1 MRTSLTAIAAA
12 FALAC
17 APAATQPLPRQVAA
31 RVTAPDSSWVGRAA
45 LYQIFVRDFSPTG
58 DLRGVINGLDRIQA
72 SGATTL
78 WLMPIHAIGV
88 KNRKGTL
95 GSPYA
100 ARDYDAINPDFGT
113 MADFK
118 ALVKAVH
125 ARKMTIILD
134 WVPNHTAADSRWL
147 GEHPDYFVRDAAGAP
162 TTPRDAAGKLTD
174 WTDVIQLDYANPAM
188 RHAMIA
194 AMQRW
199 LVEQGIDGF
208 RMDVAGFVPDDFW
221 RVALPALRASVSR
234 PILLLAEWGDLKMP
248 TFGFDLIYS
257 WDAYSRLKAVWRGDS
272 AVTYVRTELA
282 DIAAMPSGGMR
293 LRFTTNHD
301 ETSWDKPP
309 VAIFGDSTGAR
320 AAFVAAAMMPGR
332 PLLYNGQEVESPVVL
347 RLFERDTI
355 AWNAPIAASA
365 RSFYRRAMELV
376 RTHPAF
382 RSRDLAL
389 VDTSAP
395 ADVIA
400 FRRGDV
406 VVLVNTRPREVR
418 ITVNGATLDGMHDLL
433 SNHAQRGNTLTL
445 PPFGAMAL
453 ERAGR

>member
-1 MRTSLTAIAAA
+1 MRTPLTTVAAVL
-12 FALAC
+12 ALAC
-17 APAATQPLPRQVAA
+17 APAATQPSPSRIPAP
-31 RVTAPDSSWVGRAA
+31 VTAPDSSWIGRAA
-45 LYQIFVRDFSPTG
+45 LYQVFVRDFSPTG

-78 WLMPIHAIGV
+78 WLMPVHAIGI

-100 ARDYDAINPDFGT
+100 AHDYDAINPDFGT
-113 MADFK
+113 MADFR
-118 ALVKAVH
+118 ALVAAVH
-125 ARKMTIILD
+125 ARKMTLILD

-147 GEHPDYFVRDAAGAP
+147 AEHPDYFVRDAAGAP

-188 RHAMIA
+188 RRAMIA
-194 AMQRW
+194 TMRRW
-199 LVEQGIDGF
+199 LVEQRIDGF

-221 RVALPALRASVSR
+221 REALPLLRASVPR

-257 WDAYSRLKAVWRGDS
+257 WDAYGRLKAVWRGDS
-272 AVTYVRTELA
+272 AVSYVRAEIA
-282 DIAAMPSGGMR
+282 DIASMPPGGMR

-301 ETSWDKPP
+301 ETAWDKPP

-320 AAFVAAAMMPGR
+320 AAFVAAALMPGR

-355 AWNAPIAASA
+355 AWNSPIATSA
-365 RSFYRRAMELV
+365 RSFYRRVMELA
-376 RTHPAF
+376 RTNAAF
-382 RSRDLAL
+382 RGRDLAL
-389 VDTSAP
+389 VETTAP

-400 FRRGDV
+400 FRRGSV
-406 VVLVNTRPREVR
+406 VVLVNTRSREVR
-418 ITVNGATLDGMHDLL
+418 ARLVGAMLDGTHDLL
-433 SNHAQRGNTLTL
+433 SHHPHRGNEVTL
-445 PPFGAMAL
+445 PPFGALVL